1 MLKRT
6 KEDYYSLYFKV
17 KNSNLDV
24 ERRLAAARA
33 LVGHSQFSIVIIA
46 ELLQRNLRPKRITP
60 FTKKGAKNF
69 MKEIL
74 EQQKEQKSQDI
85 DLKMVE
91 EKAIKAC
98 KALQLKVFRREIQ
111 HLTQIHCNEKEDIF
125 NKTIKNWQQ
134 DIKLKNG
141 LFSLPYLND
150 FEVLKILLSKTQ
162 DSDFYA

>member
-1 MLKRT
+1 MLK
-6 KEDYYSLYFKV
+6 KSEEDYYSLYFKV
-17 KNSNLDV
+17 KNSSLDV
-24 ERRLAAARA
+24 ERRSAAAKA

-46 ELLQRNLRPKRITP
+46 ELLQRNLTPTRITP

-74 EQQKEQKSQDI
+74 EQQKEQKSKV

-91 EKAIKAC
+91 ERAIKAC

-111 HLTQIHCNEKEDIF
+111 NLTQTHCNEKEEIF

-134 DIKLKNG
+134 DIELKNG
-141 LFSLPYLND
+141 LFSLPYSND
-150 FEVLKILLSKTQ
+150 FEVIGILLKEAQ
-162 DSDFYA
+162 DRALNA